1 MPGIPFDAT
10 PARREHGAGHF
21 GIAMTETA
29 TSPVAAAVHDGHR
42 MQCMEVWGGNRA
54 VESSVV
60 MAGLDAWVYSKPYGE
75 NASEG
80 GDVYYVSSC
89 ATGRITRLL
98 VADVAGHGDAVGK
111 VGTQLRTLMR
121 RYVNYIDQTRFV
133 ADLNHEFGQLS
144 TAGCFAT
151 AVVTTFYGPTGS
163 LSLCNAG
170 HPPPLVYRADA
181 RAWSFLEATNSV
193 AQCSPSESGNLSNI
207 PLGILDLCDYEQFD
221 VDLRFGDM
229 VLCYT
234 DCLPESKDRS
244 GDLLGEQRLLEVVR
258 SIDVSDPARVI
269 PNLLAAIAALHPS
282 NLTEDD
288 VTCLLFRPNGTSVD
302 VPLRDRMMAPL
313 RVMRGVA
320 GALVGKGPMPFPEL
334 TIANIGGAMLS
345 PLGKLRRKGKGS
357 QVVRREV

>member
-1 MPGIPFDAT
+1 MTDTATLPAPAT
-10 PARREHGAGHF
+10 PA
-21 GIAMTETA
+21 T
-29 TSPVAAAVHDGHR
+29 PAASSGGTHDNHR

-75 NASEG
+75 NASGG

-98 VADVAGHGDAVGK
+98 VADVAGHGDAVGQ
-111 VGTQLRTLMR
+111 VGIQLRTLMR
-121 RYVNYIDQTRFV
+121 RYVNYIDQTKFV
-133 ADLNHEFGQLS
+133 ADLNHEFAALS

-151 AVVTTFYGPTGS
+151 AVVTTFFGPTGS

-170 HPPPLVYRADA
+170 HPPPLVYRARA
-181 RAWSFLEATNSV
+181 REWSFLEATSV
-193 AQCSPSESGNLSNI
+193 GPADCDPTESKNLANI

-221 VDLRFGDM
+221 VDLGLGDM

-234 DCLPESKDRS
+234 DSLPESKDKS
-244 GDLLGEQRLLEVVR
+244 GELLGEQRLLEIAR
-258 SIDVSDPARVI
+258 SIDASQPARVI
-269 PNLLAAIAALHPS
+269 PNLLKAIEVLYPD
-282 NLTEDD
+282 NLTGDD
-288 VTCLLFRPNGTSVD
+288 VTCLLFRPNGT
-302 VPLRDRMMAPL
+302 VPHVPFRDRMMAPL

-334 TIANIGGAMLS
+334 SVANIGGAMLM
-345 PLGKLRRKGKGS
+345 PLGKLKRKAKVS
-357 QVVRREV
+357 HVVRREV